1 MRKLTGAVFV
11 SIDGVMQAPGGPEED
26 PSGGFEFGGWL
37 AGLYDEE
44 FGDEIDRLFSGP
56 FDLLLGRRTYDIFA
70 AYWPYNQDNPIGA
83 MFQRASKYVVT
94 HSDEPLEWNNSH
106 RIDSI
111 DSLARL
117 KQNDGPNLVIQGS
130 STLYPQILEA
140 KLLDRLILMTFR
152 VVLGE
157 GKRLFGKGTPPGTM
171 KMAGHR
177 VTSLGT
183 VIATYEPAGE
193 VRTGTFATK
202 EPSQAELERRR
213 TWEDA

>member
-1 MRKLTGAVFV
+1 MRKLSGAAFV
-11 SIDGVMQAPGGPEED
+11 STDGVMQAPGGPEED
-26 PSGGFEFGGWL
+26 RSGGFELGGWL
-37 AGLYDEE
+37 AGIYDEE
-44 FGDEIDRLFSGP
+44 FGEELDRLFSRP

-70 AYWPYNQDNPIGA
+70 AYWPYNQDSPVGA
-83 MFQRASKYVVT
+83 MFQRASKYVLT
-94 HSDEPLEWNNSH
+94 HSDEPLEWENSH
-106 RIDSI
+106 RIESTDA
-111 DSLARL
+111 LAEL
-117 KQNDGPNLVIQGS
+117 KQSDGPDLIIQGS
-130 STLYPQILEA
+130 STLYPQILAA
-140 KLLDRLILMTFR
+140 KLLDRLILMTFP

-171 KMAGHR
+171 KMVEHR

-183 VIATYEPAGE
+183 VIATYEPSGE